1 MTMIGKCCSK
11 LRTGSG
17 GEMVIALALLL
28 MAPQLTLAQCT
39 DGVENPAI
47 EASTPSD
54 QFLVRT
60 EGTVM
65 HRPTRLIWQRCA
77 IGQSWTGT
85 LCSGSAQ
92 LQDWNS
98 ALQTANN
105 HVQAGASDWRLP
117 NRNELAS
124 IVETRC
130 HSPAINGDAFP
141 MATSDWYWSNTP
153 TSELSDQAWV
163 VLFAGGEVQPAA
175 ITGLYAVRLVRA
187 GRN

>member
-1 MTMIGKCCSK
+1 MTMMIRFCS
-11 LRTGSG
+11 RHWTGSG
-17 GEMVIALALLL
+17 GAMVVAAAVLL
-28 MAPQLTLAQCT
+28 MASQLTLAQCT

-60 EGTVM
+60 DGTVL
-65 HRPTRLIWQRCA
+65 HRPTQLIWQRCA
-77 IGQSWTGT
+77 IGQTWTGT

-92 LQDWNS
+92 LQDW
-98 ALQTANN
+98 QTALETARD
-105 HVQAGASDWRLP
+105 HVQAGAEDWRLP

-141 MATSDWYWSNTP
+141 MATSDGYWTSSP
-153 TSELSDQAWV
+153 TSEMTDRAWV
-163 VLFAGGEVQPAA
+163 VLFADGEIQPSPIAD
-175 ITGLYAVRLVRA
+175 LYAVRLVRA